1 MKNKICVHFMF
12 ISIIFS
18 FSAGATKTRTTV
30 RKTKSHD
37 VMISYSWSDKN
48 TVDQI
53 RAHIKKAGLT
63 YWIDKEKMSG
73 CTLEAMSYAVENC
86 SIFLM
91 CYSKKYFES
100 GPCRDGKPPIKKKL
114 MCFRLYM

>member
-1 MKNKICVHFMF
+1 
-12 ISIIFS
+12 
-18 FSAGATKTRTTV
+18 
-30 RKTKSHD
+30 
-37 VMISYSWSDKN
+37 MISYSWSDKS

-63 YWIDKEKMSG
+63 YWIDKEKMAG
-73 CTLEAMSYAVENC
+73 CILEAMSSAVENC

-100 GPCRDGKPPIKKKL
+100 GPCKDGKLKRKKERNCCVLECICDK
-114 MCFRLYM
+114 FI